1 MQTRNGPREKG
12 FLLLFIVQM
21 YVLGYGFW
29 PNMDCLLALD
39 GEIRNEIGRVVRKL
53 KVNDSNGTSNTK
65 TVFI

>member
-1 MQTRNGPREKG
+1 
-12 FLLLFIVQM
+12 M

-53 KVNDSNGTSNTK
+53 KVKDSNGTSNTK